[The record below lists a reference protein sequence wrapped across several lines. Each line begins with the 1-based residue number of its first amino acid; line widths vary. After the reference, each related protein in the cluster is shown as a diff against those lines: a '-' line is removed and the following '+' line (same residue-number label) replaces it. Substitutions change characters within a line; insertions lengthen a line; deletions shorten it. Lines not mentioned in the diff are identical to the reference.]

1 MGVYWVRPP
10 IRMNVV
16 GENPG
21 RATDRRKATAFP
33 KVGDLGFSGFPSDFT
48 SLIGTIKTSVR
59 QWAISYLPDM
69 TWADG

>member
-48 SLIGTIKTSVR
+48 SLGGIFGGPPCVYTVKDQSFTRPIFF
-59 QWAISYLPDM
+59 
-69 TWADG
+69 